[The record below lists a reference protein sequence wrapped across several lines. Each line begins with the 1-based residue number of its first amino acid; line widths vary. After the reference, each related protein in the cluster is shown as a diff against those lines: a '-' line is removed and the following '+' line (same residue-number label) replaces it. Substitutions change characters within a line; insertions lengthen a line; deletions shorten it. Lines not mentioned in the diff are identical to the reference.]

1 MSATWSSSVGPVAA
15 VMFAEERYGETVS
28 SCVTSGFVAETGCAR
43 TRRFQWCSNL
53 IFLWSRLIDELRSGS
68 CGVQLGLE
76 VAAQIFLAELN
87 TRR

>member
-1 MSATWSSSVGPVAA
+1 VSATWSSSVGPVAA
-15 VMFAEERYGETVS
+15 VMFAEERYGETAS
-28 SCVTSGFVAETGCAR
+28 SCVTSGFVAGTGCAR

-53 IFLWSRLIDELRSGS
+53 IFRPGS